1 MAGVAS
7 FGMPMGNDKSA
18 AANKARKDA
27 LARIALLKK
36 KEMDTAT
43 YIAGEV
49 AKLLLPDPATLK
61 RAVKDPSGTLRGA
74 AEIASL
80 TNPSSYI
87 ARASNL
93 IQGKGLSLYG
103 ADMEDVGQAA
113 EIAGLIPGGKG
124 VGATFKVAE
133 KGLSVASK
141 GLLRGVGDAAT
152 RTSAD
157 ALSAASG
164 GLIRGGPVSATRTAP
179 EPDEFDAIINAA
191 KAEDP
196 TLGNVVPEGTPTN
209 VFRSELDWD
218 PEMSVNYEK
227 ARKKIT
233 MDLLSRQRGA
243 DGEDPTLINPLI
255 DDSIAALDDEIGNLS
270 MRNYNHNDLEDFL
283 GKIAAPDDYVV
294 ADATLAKRADELV
307 SSIDDDAVVWG
318 VDPEAWLRETGRSGG
333 PEDVRGLLEGLDMG
347 AASPVSEAE
356 GILKGTTRSILP
368 DLKAAREGG
377 LTRGT
382 GETVSKTGTPGYQA
396 VDAKGK
402 PIGRRQK
409 LKESDQGNDLR
420 TYNEKL
426 LMPDRVRQANKRATK
441 MNPDALQIN
450 PSSDVSQKEIRKLIE
465 NASRDY
471 EDVWNEFGLG
481 GFDLS
486 HITPLEKGGKNA
498 WANIKLMPT
507 EANLDQGV
515 LPFSVWRY
523 LSDTEKL
530 KQLGGGGFGLGKY
543 AEGQ

>member
-1 MAGVAS
+1 MAGAAS
-7 FGMPMGNDKSA
+7 FGIPMGNDKSV

-49 AKLLLPDPATLK
+49 AKLLLPDPATIK

-103 ADMEDVGQAA
+103 SDLEDVGQAA

-133 KGLSVASK
+133 KGVSAASK
-141 GLLRGVGDAAT
+141 GLLRGVGEAAS

-164 GLIRGGPVSATRTAP
+164 GLLRGSPVRAARTAP
-179 EPDEFDAIINAA
+179 EPDEFDAIISAA

-196 TLGNVVPEGTPTN
+196 TLGNVVPAGVEPP

-218 PEMSVNYEK
+218 ESMSVNYDK

-233 MDLLSRQRGA
+233 MDLLSRQKGA
-243 DGEDPTLINPLI
+243 AGEDPTLINPLI

-283 GKIAAPDDYVV
+283 GKVAEPDDYTV
-294 ADATLAKRADELV
+294 ADSTLAKRADELV
-307 SSIDDDAVVWG
+307 GSIDDDAVVWS

-347 AASPVSEAE
+347 ATSPVSEVE
-356 GILKGTTRSILP
+356 GLLNVPAKKVNTIQTL
-368 DLKAAREGG
+368 
-377 LTRGT
+377 
-382 GETVSKTGTPGYQA
+382 VSKGFGQDPKTWDEDTAKEAKRAADVLWRERIKGDKRKLGLKKNEELYLLGMAQPGGSS
-396 VDAKGK
+396 VKIGKKGK
-402 PIGRRQK
+402 EGWQTMLPANPIN
-409 LKESDQGNDLR
+409 LLNDFFRSNSKYIEL
-420 TYNEKL
+420 
-426 LMPDRVRQANKRATK
+426 
-441 MNPDALQIN
+441 NPDAPMALGHDIAR
-450 PSSDVSQKEIRKLIE
+450 S
-465 NASRDY
+465 
-471 EDVWNEFGLG
+471 LG
-481 GFDLS
+481 GPTSKYNIYYIPAKTNEAMRQLTFKEFIEKQMSETGESMATVKDLWGLS
-486 HITPLEKGGKNA
+486 HIY
-498 WANIKLMPT
+498 I
-507 EANLDQGV
+507 
-515 LPFSVWRY
+515 
-523 LSDTEKL
+523 
-530 KQLGGGGFGLGKY
+530 
-543 AEGQ
+543 

>member
-1 MAGVAS
+1 MAG
-7 FGMPMGNDKSA
+7 FGILGMPAGQDKSA
-18 AANKARKDA
+18 AAAKARKEA

-36 KEMDTAT
+36 KEMDTGT

-49 AKLLLPDPATLK
+49 AKFLLPDPAVLG
-61 RAVKDPSGTLRGA
+61 RAVRDPGGTIQGA

-80 TNPSSYI
+80 AQPSSYI

-103 ADMEDVGQAA
+103 ANMEDVGQAI
-113 EIAGLIPGGKG
+113 EIASLIPTGKA
-124 VGATFKVAE
+124 ATVPLKFIE
-133 KGLSVASK
+133 KGASVASK
-141 GLLRGVGDAAT
+141 GLLKGVERTAA

-157 ALSAASG
+157 ALNAASG
-164 GLIRGGPVSATRTAP
+164 GLIRGGPIKAARSAP
-179 EPDEFDAIINAA
+179 EPSEFDNIINAA

-283 GKIAAPDDYVV
+283 GKIAAPDDYIV
-294 ADATLAKRADELV
+294 ADSTLAKRADELIG
-307 SSIDDDAVVWG
+307 SIEDDAVVWG

-333 PEDVRGLLEGLDMG
+333 PEDVRSLLEGLDMG
-347 AASPVSEAE
+347 ASSPVSEAE

-471 EDVWNEFGLG
+471 PDVWNEFGLG

>member
-1 MAGVAS
+1 MPAGRRRV
-7 FGMPMGNDKSA
+7 
-18 AANKARKDA
+18 
-27 LARIALLKK
+27 
-36 KEMDTAT
+36 E
-43 YIAGEV
+43 
-49 AKLLLPDPATLK
+49 
-61 RAVKDPSGTLRGA
+61 
-74 AEIASL
+74 
-80 TNPSSYI
+80 
-87 ARASNL
+87 
-93 IQGKGLSLYG
+93 
-103 ADMEDVGQAA
+103 
-113 EIAGLIPGGKG
+113 AGLGRLGRQEPGEPAHPRPELATGIG
-124 VGATFKVAE
+124 V
-133 KGLSVASK
+133 
-141 GLLRGVGDAAT
+141 LRPHRLVDREPCADERERREERDQRQRHVRGREEVDSGRHQHTGDAGHGQQPADDPGPRRLEVRRT
-152 RTSAD
+152 R
-157 ALSAASG
+157 LG
-164 GLIRGGPVSATRTAP
+164 HR
-179 EPDEFDAIINAA
+179 
-191 KAEDP
+191 P
-196 TLGNVVPEGTPTN
+196 TH
-209 VFRSELDWD
+209 
-218 PEMSVNYEK
+218 
-227 ARKKIT
+227 A
-233 MDLLSRQRGA
+233 RQRGA

-283 GKIAAPDDYVV
+283 GKIAAPDDYIV
-294 ADATLAKRADELV
+294 ADSTLAKRADELIG
-307 SSIDDDAVVWG
+307 SIEDDAVVWG

-450 PSSDVSQKEIRKLIE
+450 PSSDISQKEIRKLIE

-471 EDVWNEFGLG
+471 PDVWNEFGLG